1 MMSVRT
7 YFQVLDDTAADI
19 ISDKLD
25 LMPRISARLE
35 RKSLMTT
42 MRARPVVTVIVVL
55 LALLILTTVVYALG
69 RLTGYIPGVGF
80 VQKDSLRVLVE
91 PVSQTRD
98 GITVSIEQV
107 VADSERTIV
116 IYKTEGLSLQA
127 ANSEG
132 EGGGN
137 PFGSVQQLRLPDGT
151 TFQELAGDN
160 NTPEPILNNIKT
172 EGGWPNYVRR
182 LVYPPISSDVNELTL
197 LIPVLQN
204 MPVGAAAENWSL
216 TFQLKPAPADVTYA
230 PIIEITPASQNV
242 TTPSPVAGEI
252 NPPAL
257 LNTATSNGF
266 TLQLDNVIELQDGYI
281 FTGNLSWNDS
291 VFPTGNGMISE
302 AVIPVLKDANGQV
315 IPVEQVPLDW
325 ASQEHKTLW
334 SFRTNRKAFMGPLTL
349 SIPSIKTTLNPP
361 AVDFDIDLGSN
372 PQVGQ
377 IWERNQD
384 FVFAGQTI
392 HLSSVQLNGNCGVQ
406 MYDLTFTFT
415 SGLAGIYAYV
425 NDLAPQTP
433 FDYSC
438 EGGGAAWENGNPVDS
453 KTFYAAA
460 RYRNIPTG
468 LHQYSMMASIP
479 HEVNGPWQVTW
490 TPLLT
495 SESTPTPA
503 AGACL
508 TLDTWNQLSAR
519 NDPLP
524 SGLGGKIVTTIDEGG
539 NLPAIYVSNLDGT
552 NSSKI
557 DIGSWTSLSM
567 DGTRLA
573 YSGTD
578 ANYVLNLSS
587 GEKTT
592 VGIDGYHVVLSP
604 DNTRAMYTTTFGL
617 YVVNADGTG
626 LQKIDTGS
634 TQVISVVGWLPD
646 NQTIVYA
653 AMGGEGFTFITHNLQ
668 SGEARELFSF
678 QNKAGFGTISSD
690 GQWITFADRIFGAT
704 GWGIFISRLDGS
716 ERRLIVEP
724 EVPTNYASV
733 WSPDGQW
740 LIINTLDANGKEIPV
755 LVNPFACQIMPLNN
769 VNGTIED
776 WSP

>member
-1 MMSVRT
+1 
-7 YFQVLDDTAADI
+7 
-19 ISDKLD
+19 
-25 LMPRISARLE
+25 
-35 RKSLMTT
+35 
-42 MRARPVVTVIVVL
+42 
-55 LALLILTTVVYALG
+55 
-69 RLTGYIPGVGF
+69 
-80 VQKDSLRVLVE
+80 
-91 PVSQTRD
+91 
-98 GITVSIEQV
+98 
-107 VADSERTIV
+107 
-116 IYKTEGLSLQA
+116 
-127 ANSEG
+127 
-132 EGGGN
+132 
-137 PFGSVQQLRLPDGT
+137 
-151 TFQELAGDN
+151 
-160 NTPEPILNNIKT
+160 
-172 EGGWPNYVRR
+172 
-182 LVYPPISSDVNELTL
+182 
-197 LIPVLQN
+197 
-204 MPVGAAAENWSL
+204 
-216 TFQLKPAPADVTYA
+216 
-230 PIIEITPASQNV
+230 
-242 TTPSPVAGEI
+242 
-252 NPPAL
+252 
-257 LNTATSNGF
+257 
-266 TLQLDNVIELQDGYI
+266 
-281 FTGNLSWNDS
+281 
-291 VFPTGNGMISE
+291 
-302 AVIPVLKDANGQV
+302 
-315 IPVEQVPLDW
+315 
-325 ASQEHKTLW
+325 
-334 SFRTNRKAFMGPLTL
+334 
-349 SIPSIKTTLNPP
+349 
-361 AVDFDIDLGSN
+361 
-372 PQVGQ
+372 
-377 IWERNQD
+377 
-384 FVFAGQTI
+384 
-392 HLSSVQLNGNCGVQ
+392 
-406 MYDLTFTFT
+406 
-415 SGLAGIYAYV
+415 
-425 NDLAPQTP
+425 
-433 FDYSC
+433 
-438 EGGGAAWENGNPVDS
+438 
-453 KTFYAAA
+453 
-460 RYRNIPTG
+460 
-468 LHQYSMMASIP
+468 MMASIP